1 MKKSLSFVLFF
12 ILIFN
17 FQSLLA
23 QENELNEKL
32 TREQVND
39 SIQKMSRFS
48 IYKDNYFITGI
59 PLNEK
64 VDRQSADV
72 KYNVSF
78 KQLITRN
85 TLPWDTYLFVTY
97 SQKSFWN
104 IYDESSPFKEINFNP
119 SIGLGKPIYNK
130 NDRLTGV
137 LSLMFE
143 HESNGRDSIYSRS
156 WNNLHLSYRTSL
168 SEKSKLKA
176 KVWLPFQYKEGNP
189 DLLEYIGLAEL
200 TYSRILIPEK
210 LEAEVMVRKGLNWE
224 WKGAIRTRIYYTP
237 FKDNN
242 QGFMLELF
250 NGYSESLINYTDEI
264 HSIRLGYVIR
274 SKDLGL
280 LN

>member
-1 MKKSLSFVLFF
+1 MPKYLFF
-12 ILIFN
+12 LTFIILIFN
-17 FQSLLA
+17 LQNTLA
-23 QENELNEKL
+23 QENELNKKL

-39 SIQKMSRFS
+39 SIIKMSRFS

-59 PLNEK
+59 PLNQEI
-64 VDRQSADV
+64 DRQSTDV
-72 KYNVSF
+72 KYNISF

-119 SIGLGKPIYNK
+119 SIGLGKPIYDD
-130 NDRLTGV
+130 NDRLSGV

-176 KVWLPFQYKEGNP
+176 KLWLPFQYKEGNP

-200 TYSRILIPEK
+200 TYSRTLIPQK
-210 LEAEVMVRKGLNWE
+210 LEAEIMLRKGLNWA
-224 WKGAIRTRIYYTP
+224 WKGAVRTRLFYTP

-242 QGFMLELF
+242 QGFMLEVF
-250 NGYSESLINYTDEI
+250 NGYSESLINYTEEV
-264 HSIRLGYVIR
+264 HSIRIGYVIR
-274 SKDLGL
+274 SSDLGL

>member
-104 IYDESSPFKEINFNP
+104 IF
-119 SIGLGKPIYNK
+119 
-130 NDRLTGV
+130 
-137 LSLMFE
+137 
-143 HESNGRDSIYSRS
+143 
-156 WNNLHLSYRTSL
+156 
-168 SEKSKLKA
+168 
-176 KVWLPFQYKEGNP
+176 
-189 DLLEYIGLAEL
+189 
-200 TYSRILIPEK
+200 
-210 LEAEVMVRKGLNWE
+210 
-224 WKGAIRTRIYYTP
+224 
-237 FKDNN
+237 
-242 QGFMLELF
+242 
-250 NGYSESLINYTDEI
+250 
-264 HSIRLGYVIR
+264 
-274 SKDLGL
+274 
-280 LN
+280 